1 MTGPGI
7 PENRDAITADWMRR
21 ALVAGGSPDTP
32 RIDDIVVSD
41 IGAGV
46 GLLAEILRC
55 RLVRGGGD
63 AGAAPETVVVKLP
76 STDPKSLRINRM
88 QSLYKREVDY
98 YRRLAPDTPVRSPR
112 LLYGAWEPRG
122 QRFVLVLEDLAHM
135 RPGDH
140 FAGTTPDEAR
150 RAVRAL
156 ARLHGR
162 YWNNVGQPAPVRR
175 FRHQQPGNAGV
186 AAGGLSGVPGSH
198 AQALRCRCFSPE
210 MRRVAEA
217 YGPRVADHIGGIAA
231 SAPRTFIHGDY
242 RLDNLFF
249 GAEPDDVA
257 LIDWQVSGL
266 ACGLYDVAYFL
277 GASVTTEVRRGIERD
292 ALREYTDIVVETG
305 GSGARGFT
313 FDECWR
319 LYRSHMLGR
328 LLISIIVCGG
338 LDLSAGRTRAL
349 AESGLRRT
357 LAAIEDLKA
366 ADFLPPRRPFLSGAN
381 LFSTLSSCAYRVY
394 RAVRGTGRPAESR
407 R

>member
-7 PENRDAITADWMRR
+7 PESRDAITADWMRR
-21 ALVAGGSPDTP
+21 ALVAGGSADTP
-32 RIDDIVVSD
+32 PIDDLVVSD

-55 RLVRGGGD
+55 RLIRAGGD
-63 AGAAPETVVVKLP
+63 PEAVPETVIVKLP
-76 STDPKSLRINRM
+76 STDPKSLRINRL
-88 QSLYKREVDY
+88 QSLYKREYGY
-98 YRRLAPDTPVRSPR
+98 YRHLAPDMPVRSPR
-112 LLYGAWEPRG
+112 LLYGAWEDRG

-140 FAGTTPDEAR
+140 FAGATPDQAR
-150 RAVRAL
+150 RAIRAL

-162 YWNNVGQPAPVRR
+162 YWNDVGQPLLSDA
-175 FRHQQPGNAGV
+175 FDTTTPGIRALLQV
-186 AAGGLSGVPGSH
+186 VYLAFLVPTLKHFGD
-198 AQALRCRCFSPE
+198 CFSAE

-217 YGPRVADHIGGIAA
+217 YGPRVADHIAGVAA

-249 GAEPDDVA
+249 GAGDDDVA

-277 GASVTTEVRRGIERD
+277 GASVTTEVRREIERD
-292 ALREYTDIVVETG
+292 ALREYTDIVVETAR
-305 GSGARGFT
+305 GAQGFT

-338 LDLSAGRTRAL
+338 LDVSAERTRAL

-357 LAAIEDLKA
+357 LAAIEDLEA
-366 ADFLPPRRPFLSGAN
+366 ADFLPPRRPFLSGAG
-381 LFSTLSSCAYRVY
+381 LFSTLSSCAYRIY
-394 RAVRGTGRPAESR
+394 RAVRGTSRPVESR

>member
-7 PENRDAITADWMRR
+7 PENRDAVTADWMRR

-32 RIDDIVVSD
+32 RIDDVVISD

-63 AGAAPETVVVKLP
+63 AGAAPEAVVVKLP

-98 YRRLAPDTPVRSPR
+98 YRRLAPGMPVRSPR

-140 FAGTTPDEAR
+140 FAGATPDEAR

-162 YWNNVGQPAPVRR
+162 YWNDVGQPALSDA
-175 FRHQQPGNAGV
+175 FDTSSPGMRALLQV
-186 AAGGLSGVPGSH
+186 IYLAFLVPTLKHFGP
-198 AQALRCRCFSPE
+198 CFSPE

-249 GAEPDDVA
+249 GADPDDVA

-277 GASVTTEVRRGIERD
+277 GASVTTEVRREIERD

-338 LDLSAGRTRAL
+338 LDVSAGRTRAL

-366 ADFLPPRRPFLSGAN
+366 ADFLPPRRPVLSGAN
-381 LFSTLSSCAYRVY
+381 LFSTLSSCAYRIY
-394 RAVRGTGRPAESR
+394 RAVRGTGRPVESR